1 MDGEGTGDD
10 RGARDDVAHILDHA
24 DATSTCA
31 QADVSAFLV
40 AEVQRGEELLT
51 GQKDTANTKLKD
63 EEAEQNDGETT
74 NGKDEETEQKDQE
87 AREEETKQ
95 NGGETRKRKD
105 EESGRKDQ
113 KTKQENSEQNGGG
126 PKPTDE
132 ETYSVDRDGEDAR
145 SGSLC
150 CDDRIDS
157 AEFRNEPA
165 IQAAA
170 LQRLSPAPSSPSPL
184 ALPGHGGGRQP
195 DANDGDAG
203 VDEGDAVAGALCGCD
218 ESYTC
223 DVKVNRSS
231 LSDDHVHDD
240 IDDGGGGGGDGRGEE
255 SDVEDNGDNNDG
267 SMSSPNPGS
276 VIPRKTTSAN
286 SLRVSSDCDKLE
298 ESRSS
303 SELERTDVDD
313 NGQTDEVDVGGGSPG
328 LCRDGAMSYE
338 LQADDAVEQTDNTA
352 LGSADPGGAPHPSSG
367 LGLGVPSPKEDD
379 EHSTI
384 REPAVH
390 RNDSPTGSGQPLPP
404 RASSSSERSR
414 VSGRQVVDEI
424 SSDVDEFGSS
434 VDPAKTGDESDD
446 DLVVPDRG
454 GRSWEDGSDSSSS
467 GGSEFQDV
475 VSNEEVPMGWNVVT
489 EVRRAWGAEA
499 EECTTRD
506 PRQRPPSTTTMTTSR
521 NGAFSR
527 LTMHKADH

>member
-1 MDGEGTGDD
+1 MDGRGLDGEGTGDD
-10 RGARDDVAHILDHA
+10 RGARDDVAHIMDHA
-24 DATSTCA
+24 DATNTCA

-40 AEVQRGEELLT
+40 AEVQSGEELLT
-51 GQKDTANTKLKD
+51 GQKDTAKLKD
-63 EEAEQNDGETT
+63 EETEQNGGETT

-87 AREEETKQ
+87 
-95 NGGETRKRKD
+95 
-105 EESGRKDQ
+105 
-113 KTKQENSEQNGGG
+113 TKQEKAEQNGGG
-126 PKPTDE
+126 PKPPDE
-132 ETYSVDRDGEDAR
+132 ETYRVDREGEDAR

-165 IQAAA
+165 TQAAA
-170 LQRLSPAPSSPSPL
+170 LRRLSPAPSSPSPL
-184 ALPGHGGGRQP
+184 ALPGHGGGRRP

-203 VDEGDAVAGALCGCD
+203 VDEGDTVAGALCGCD
-218 ESYTC
+218 ESCTC

-240 IDDGGGGGGDGRGEE
+240 IDDGDGGGGDDRGEE
-255 SDVEDNGDNNDG
+255 SDTEDNCDDNDG
-267 SMSSPNPGS
+267 SVSSPNPGS

-303 SELERTDVDD
+303 SSSELERTDVDD
-313 NGQTDEVDVGGGSPG
+313 NGQTVGVGVGGGSPG

-338 LQADDAVEQTDNTA
+338 LQAVDAVEQSDSTA
-352 LGSADPGGAPHPSSG
+352 LGSADPGGAPHPSTCTQARA
-367 LGLGVPSPKEDD
+367 LPSPKEDD
-379 EHSTI
+379 EHSMI
-384 REPAVH
+384 CEPDAH
-390 RNDSPTGSGQPLPP
+390 RNGSPTGSGQPLPTT
-404 RASSSSERSR
+404 ASSTAERSR
-414 VSGRQVVDEI
+414 VSGRQVVDEVG
-424 SSDVDEFGSS
+424 SDVDEFGSS

-475 VSNEEVPMGWNVVT
+475 VLSEEVPMGWNVVT

-499 EECTTRD
+499 GRAEECTTRD
-506 PRQRPPSTTTMTTSR
+506 PRQRPPSTTTTTTSQ

-527 LTMHKADH
+527 LTMHKADHLF